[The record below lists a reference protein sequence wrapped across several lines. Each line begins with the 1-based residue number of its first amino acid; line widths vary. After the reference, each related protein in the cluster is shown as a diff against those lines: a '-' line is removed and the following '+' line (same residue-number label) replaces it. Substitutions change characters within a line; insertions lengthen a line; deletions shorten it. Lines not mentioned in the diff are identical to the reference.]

1 MGVAMNRTPAK
12 RSWKVAIALVL
23 AAITYPAQAMA
34 QTQPKWQLWSI
45 ARQSLSQPMP
55 CRRDDVAKLSNQ
67 NAGLALT
74 AEPPK
79 RFSLQLQGPDTAHT
93 SRPITPKAA
102 DPFPSFNSH
111 QMDQQLQQYLRYV
124 ANFGAPDILIVG
136 SSRAL
141 WGIDPIV
148 LQHTLE
154 KRGYP
159 NLRIYN
165 FGINGATAQVVDVLL
180 RHLILPDQLPR
191 VIIWADGSR
200 AFNSGRRDRTYENL
214 VASEGYR
221 LLMAGVRPAP
231 PAPKVVEIGEICTDF
246 IAPILGF
253 FAALGIGGEGWVTA
267 PPLACAKESVLMV
280 QARQSPHISAEAL
293 RAYQGT
299 AGFEP
304 LSTRFNPTTY
314 FQRYPRVAGIYD
326 GDYQAF
332 NLEGRQT
339 TALRQTLNYVRSR
352 GTPVVYVNLPL
363 HQIYL
368 DPTRTAYELRFR
380 QFMQRF
386 ANHGLLTFYDLT
398 LQWQTQNHYY
408 VDPSHLNQYGAAAV
422 AESLGKRL
430 RLPPTRKE
438 EPSSWL

>member
-1 MGVAMNRTPAK
+1 MNRTQVK
-12 RSWKVAIALVL
+12 RAWKLAIALVL
-23 AAITYPAQAMA
+23 AAVTHPAQATA
-34 QTQPKWQLWSI
+34 QTQPEWQPWSI
-45 ARQSLSQPMP
+45 ASQPLSRP
-55 CRRDDVAKLSNQ
+55 LPFSRDDAPKLSDQ
-67 NAGLALT
+67 NNGLARI

-79 RFSLQLQGPDTAHT
+79 RFSLQLQVLDAGHD
-93 SRPITPKAA
+93 SRPVTSKAP

-124 ANFGAPDILIVG
+124 SNFGAPDILIVG

-148 LQHTLE
+148 LQHTLG

-165 FGINGATAQVVDVLL
+165 FGINGATAQVVDVVL
-180 RHLILPDQLPR
+180 RRLIPPDQLPR
-191 VIIWADGSR
+191 LIIWADGSR

-221 LLMAGVRPAP
+221 LLLAGVRPVP
-231 PAPKVVEIGEICTDF
+231 PEPKVVEIGEICTDF

-253 FAALGIGGEGWVTA
+253 FAALGMGEEGWVT
-267 PPLACAKESVLMV
+267 PPLACAKEAVIMV
-280 QARQSPHISAEAL
+280 QARQSPHISAEIL

-332 NLEGRQT
+332 NLEGRQAN
-339 TALRQTLNYVRSR
+339 ALRQTLNYVRSH

-363 HQIYL
+363 HRIYL
-368 DPTRTAYELRFR
+368 DPTRTTYEIRFR

-408 VDPSHLNQYGAAAV
+408 VDPSHLNQYGAATV

-430 RLPPTRKE
+430 VLPPARNE
-438 EPSSWL
+438 EQSWL